1 MLETTSRMRKNEIW
15 TTLIKYLIN
24 EEIIS
29 GGKNVVAEMSPVE
42 LKKLELQEREKEWES
57 QLYLKELEFKE
68 FEWVMQ
74 LKIRKLQLASAT
86 PIPTT
91 ICTEFDVSKQIRFVT
106 SFQMAGVDKDFLH
119 FKKSLL
125 A

>member
-1 MLETTSRMRKNEIW
+1 
-15 TTLIKYLIN
+15 
-24 EEIIS
+24 
-29 GGKNVVAEMSPVE
+29 
-42 LKKLELQEREKEWES
+42 
-57 QLYLKELEFKE
+57 
-68 FEWVMQ
+68 MQ

-91 ICTEFDVSKQIRFVT
+91 ICTKFDVSKQIRFVT

>member
-57 QLYLKELEFKE
+57 LLYLKELEFKE
-68 FEWVMQ
+68 FERVMQ

-91 ICTEFDVSKQIRFVT
+91 IFTEFDVSKQIRFIT